1 MVEIHKPPVDSS
13 RPVSA
18 NTGHSPRT
26 CRTGQIDPLLPFHIG
41 PMNGREALEGGR
53 RLKT

>member
-18 NTGHSPRT
+18 NTGHSPTARRT
-26 CRTGQIDPLLPFHIG
+26 CQIDPLLSFKLG
-41 PMNGREALEGGR
+41 LMNWREARESGL
-53 RLKT
+53 RLKA